1 MKFPDVDPQS
11 GGVDIAVN
19 ELDAD
24 RLVSGGHGPTPSF
37 STELAKVLDAMI
49 THGERM
55 KIFGENYRPM
65 AKCIFKR
72 KRLEIDI

>member
-1 MKFPDVDPQS
+1 MKFPHVDPQS

-24 RLVSGGHGPTPSF
+24 RLGSGGHGPTRSF
-37 STELAKVLDAMI
+37 STELAKVLDATI

-55 KIFGENYRPM
+55 
-65 AKCIFKR
+65 
-72 KRLEIDI
+72 